1 MPQAS
6 RSHPHSLLVNTAQ
19 PEGRNTKKPE
29 RETEPARRA
38 KHNPARRGEIQPSP
52 KGERICSPGREPG
65 DHGPR
70 LSYASRP
77 RRSRSSAHP
86 PLARLPTHEITERA
100 SSTYQTT
107 KLRNHRAAA
116 RPRRS
121 RGSADPPI
129 TKLPT

>member
-38 KHNPARRGEIQPSP
+38 KHNPARRGKIQPSP

-65 DHGPR
+65 DRGPR
-70 LSYASRP
+70 F
-77 RRSRSSAHP
+77 
-86 PLARLPTHEITERA
+86 ID
-100 SSTYQTT
+100 
-107 KLRNHRAAA
+107 AA
-116 RPRRS
+116 RPRPS
-121 RGSADPPI
+121 RRSADPPI
-129 TKLPT
+129 TKLPTYEITKLHRTNSASQSYHSHTGGRETNSYCNYNQPRCFI